1 VTFDVLTLG
10 LESIQEC
17 VDSFRSSAEWQTTPN
32 PDDVDVLTPFLR
44 RPMEFGRS
52 DVLFVT
58 IRKSDVAAILRR
70 LLCLQTDERMPMRSS
85 FRVLVYDSARRAA

>member
-1 VTFDVLTLG
+1 MHG
-10 LESIQEC
+10 PHAS
-17 VDSFRSSAEWQTTPN
+17 
-32 PDDVDVLTPFLR
+32 DDVDVLTPFLR
-44 RPMEFGRS
+44 RPVEFGCT

-58 IRKSDVAAILRR
+58 TRKNDVAAILRR